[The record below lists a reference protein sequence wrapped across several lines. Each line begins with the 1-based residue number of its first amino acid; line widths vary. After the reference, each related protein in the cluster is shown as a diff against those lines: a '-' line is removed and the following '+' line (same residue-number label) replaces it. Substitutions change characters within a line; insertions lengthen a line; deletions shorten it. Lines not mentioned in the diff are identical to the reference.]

1 MENVNATLE
10 YLASSKIQGRLS
22 DWEKSFTESLN
33 KQFKNRGKL
42 SDRQIE
48 TLSGVYQKHAPSV
61 IEAQAN
67 FEGQFRKDETTQ
79 QLWEAVISYYEENPP
94 YYSNVVRLARNNKEF
109 IPSRTLYTRMT
120 ENTYFQKWLELKNK
134 EPAFNAGDLVRV
146 HGQSP
151 NQTFIGHAHKKL
163 GARPHIYSHS
173 NWAKAKKEKHMFLI
187 EGVCK
192 ETWTNSV
199 GSKLYKVIDI
209 SGETP
214 YSLYFEERH
223 LKKV

>member
-67 FEGQFRKDETTQ
+67 FEGQFKKDETTQ

-109 IPSRTLYTRMT
+109 IPSQTLYTRMT
-120 ENTYFQKWLELKNK
+120 ENTYFQNWLKLKN
-134 EPAFNAGDLVRV
+134 
-146 HGQSP
+146 
-151 NQTFIGHAHKKL
+151 
-163 GARPHIYSHS
+163 
-173 NWAKAKKEKHMFLI
+173 
-187 EGVCK
+187 
-192 ETWTNSV
+192 
-199 GSKLYKVIDI
+199 
-209 SGETP
+209 
-214 YSLYFEERH
+214 
-223 LKKV
+223 